1 MENDIDGGYLEIY
14 PHGQHGEPERLEPN
28 TIDWLY
34 FLREHPHRVTKVT
47 RGTRRAI
54 AINLWDKVPSGLEV
68 GDLFLE
74 N

>member
-1 MENDIDGGYLEIY
+1 MLYLKGKAMEHSGKTAFITGAGKNIG
-14 PHGQHGEPERLEPN
+14 
-28 TIDWLY
+28 
-34 FLREHPHRVTKVT
+34 
-47 RGTRRAI
+47 RAI

>member
-1 MENDIDGGYLEIY
+1 LVIFPAGA
-14 PHGQHGEPERLEPN
+14 
-28 TIDWLY
+28 
-34 FLREHPHRVTKVT
+34 HPHRVTKVT